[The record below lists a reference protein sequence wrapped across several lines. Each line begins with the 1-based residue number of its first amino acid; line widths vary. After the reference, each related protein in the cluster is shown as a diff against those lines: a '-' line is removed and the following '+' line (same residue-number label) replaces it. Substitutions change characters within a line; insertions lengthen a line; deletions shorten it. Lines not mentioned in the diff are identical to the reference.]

1 MLAAPDLRAEHP
13 ARPAKSVEADHIFAL
28 RSAQADRGRWSRLSA
43 PFAKFADY
51 RPRGCTSVTRFL

>member
-28 RSAQADRGRWSRLSA
+28 RSAQADRGAGRASA
-43 PFAKFADY
+43 SLPSLLIIGGA
-51 RPRGCTSVTRFL
+51 VVLQ